1 VKYAAVNRRTRP
13 FADGTSVTEL
23 IIEVAGGG
31 WLDLLSKVTWD
42 IGMARGFPDDRPDL
56 AIGVAE
62 REGYT
67 VVNK

>member
-1 VKYAAVNRRTRP
+1 MYASVYERVKP
-13 FADGTSVTEL
+13 FPNGAFATEH

-31 WLDLLSKVTWD
+31 WLDLLSEITWD
-42 IGMARGFPDDRPDL
+42 IGMARGFPERKF
-56 AIGVAE
+56 AVAVAE

>member
-1 VKYAAVNRRTRP
+1 MYVAVYERVTP
-13 FADGTSVTEL
+13 FTNGTYGTEH

-31 WLDLLSKVTWD
+31 WLDLLSNVTWD
-42 IGMARGFPDDRPDL
+42 IGMARGFPERKI
-56 AIGVAE
+56 AVGVAE